1 MSLLRR
7 LLQVGSIT
15 QSAGVYVSAMA
26 MQKGLAFARVLLFA
40 YLMSH
45 AKLQYQ
51 AWALGVMILTIG
63 APLLTLGS
71 SQGVMRYVSH
81 YEARGRLR
89 EFYRR
94 VSKGVLLCV
103 AIMTGIALLLSGWL
117 TSWVISRRVDEV
129 AIVYREQLWI
139 CWAALGNA
147 MLMALYHNLLG
158 FLSGLRVYRMISAI
172 EIAFNVVFTLLGL
185 GALMIAQTALGLL
198 AAHFAA
204 LALTV
209 GLGMVLLHVAVR
221 HLASVSEHGAVEA
234 DDPVVLEPAESDGPD
249 DTVPHVT
256 AGAVHDSG
264 AEVKGVFARTLRFGT
279 VAMVSTLV
287 WQLVAHIS
295 FLLTSGA
302 REGVQQAQGANVFFF
317 MKLGQPVTYLANA
330 AWAVVF
336 TYVARRWERRQRG
349 EAMLVL
355 ETAYKALCLL
365 MMTFTIA
372 VYLASPLWVRLL
384 RPEWREGLPLLGGVL
399 LYYQMLVQLALL
411 NMLASLN
418 ERPIVFALAGIAAGA
433 VSVALATAWMP
444 LFASRAEGATWA
456 VGAGA
461 LAGGV
466 AVTVAYLLGTRTKV
480 HPGIY
485 AVLAAP
491 VLLLAVMW
499 MPVWAVAAVWAVV
512 LIVAVDS
519 PWVFTAE
526 QKQILRYQVVKVRS
540 LLGGKR
546 P

>member
-1 MSLLRR
+1 LRR

-40 YLMSH
+40 ALMAQ

-51 AWALGVMILTIG
+51 AWAVGVMILTIG

-89 EFYRR
+89 EFHRR

-103 AIMTGIALLLSGWL
+103 GIMTAVALLASGWV
-117 TSWVISRRVDEV
+117 TSWIVSPRVDQV
-129 AIVYREQLWI
+129 AVAYREQLWI

-147 MLMALYHNLLG
+147 MLMALHHNVLG

-172 EIAFNVVFTLLGL
+172 EIGFNVAFTLLGIA
-185 GALMIAQTALGLL
+185 ALMVARTALALL
-198 AAHFAA
+198 AAHFIA

-209 GLGMVLLHVAVR
+209 GVGIVLLHVAVR
-221 HLASVSEHGAVEA
+221 HLARGAEGGA
-234 DDPVVLEPAESDGPD
+234 PAGDDPVVLEPAESDGPD

-256 AGAVHDSG
+256 VGAVRDSG
-264 AEVKGVFARTLRFGT
+264 AEVTGVFARALRFGT
-279 VAMVSTLV
+279 IAMMSMLI
-287 WQLVAHIS
+287 WQLVAHLS

-302 REGVQQAQGANVFFF
+302 REGVQQAEGANVFFF
-317 MKLGQPVTYLANA
+317 MKLGQPVAYLANA

-336 TYVARRWERRQRG
+336 TYIAQRWEHRQRP
-349 EAMLVL
+349 EAMLLL
-355 ETAYKALCLL
+355 ETGYKALCLI
-365 MMTFTIA
+365 MMTFTVV

-384 RPEWREGLPLLGGVL
+384 PPEWREGLPLLGGVL

-411 NMLASLN
+411 NMLASLR

-433 VSVALATAWMP
+433 VGIVLAVVWMP
-444 LFASRAEGATWA
+444 ALGSRAEGATWA

-461 LAGGV
+461 LIGGIT
-466 AVTVAYLLGTRTKV
+466 VTVAYLLLTRTKV
-480 HPGIY
+480 HAGTY
-485 AVLAAP
+485 VVLVAP
-491 VLLLAVMW
+491 VLLPATVW
-499 MPVWAVAAVWAVV
+499 TPVWVMAAAWAAVLVV
-512 LIVAVDS
+512 AIAS

-526 QKQILRYQVVKVRS
+526 QKQILRNRLVKARS

-546 P
+546 A